1 MNNKQFSGFSL
12 TELLVV
18 IALIGII
25 ASIAIPSFQGMI
37 EKNRL
42 KAAIESLAAD
52 LMFART
58 EAIKRSTNLD
68 VSISIDGASW
78 CYGIDNDNTHC
89 DCSTADDCAIKTV
102 KGSLFSGTILDADDN
117 TTFDFRRGSAKAIG
131 STLSTRNYSA
141 RVRVSSIGRVRICIP
156 AGSTAIRGYD
166 GC

>member
-52 LMFART
+52 L
-58 EAIKRSTNLD
+58 
-68 VSISIDGASW
+68 
-78 CYGIDNDNTHC
+78 
-89 DCSTADDCAIKTV
+89 
-102 KGSLFSGTILDADDN
+102 
-117 TTFDFRRGSAKAIG
+117 
-131 STLSTRNYSA
+131 
-141 RVRVSSIGRVRICIP
+141 
-156 AGSTAIRGYD
+156 
-166 GC
+166 